1 MIQQIITLRDM
12 EKYSDQ
18 LFTGK
23 LEAKKAA
30 PILKA
35 ILDSQSSRISQIAQH
50 MGGSSAE
57 ANAKAIH
64 RWLQDGD
71 PEIALMRLYNDD
83 TPYVIVDVTEV
94 KRPQAK
100 RTKYVGVLK
109 DGKTLGFNL
118 LMLATPY
125 RGRAL
130 PFHCI
135 SYSSRTIAEENRSRN
150 MEHRRAI
157 ANVMSMFGETP
168 LVFDRE
174 FSYESFFEDLEA
186 EGLKYVIRLNTA
198 NNPTITYE
206 KGKMERE
213 VRLAIGKEESKVFEG
228 VYYKGNV
235 RMNLAGYWKKGMKEP
250 MWVATNIE
258 GKRALKIYEDRMK
271 IEESF
276 KDLKSLLGLEKIMS
290 QNRQYMEKLI
300 MLILIAYTIGV
311 LVGEKIRDRMYRNE
325 KKMEPLFW
333 PFYSD

>member
-1 MIQQIITLRDM
+1 MVQQIITLRDM
-12 EKYSDQ
+12 EKYADQ
-18 LFTGK
+18 IFTGER
-23 LEAKKAA
+23 EARKAA
-30 PILKA
+30 PILKG
-35 ILDSQSSRISQIAQH
+35 ILDARSSRISEIVQY

-57 ANAKAIH
+57 ANTKQIH
-64 RWLQDGD
+64 RWLKNGD
-71 PEIALMRLYNDD
+71 PDIALMRLYNDD

-94 KRPQAK
+94 ERPQAK

-109 DGKTLGFNL
+109 DGQTLGFDL

-135 SYSSRTIAEENRSRN
+135 SYSSRTIAEEKRSRN

-157 ANVMSMFGETP
+157 ANVMSMLGDTP

-174 FSYESFFEDLEA
+174 FSYESFYEDLEI
-186 EGLKYVIRLNTA
+186 EGLKYVIRLNIA
-198 NNPTITYE
+198 NNPTLTHE
-206 KGKMERE
+206 KGKMDRK
-213 VRLAIGKEESKVFEG
+213 VKLDIAPGKTKILRG

-235 RMNLAGYWKKGMKEP
+235 KMNLIGYWKKGMKEA
-250 MWVATNIE
+250 MWIATNIE
-258 GKRALKIYEDRMK
+258 PKRALEIYLDRMK

-276 KDLKSLLGLEKIMS
+276 KDLKSLLGLERIMS
-290 QNRQYMEKLI
+290 KDRQYMEKLI
-300 MLILIAYTIGV
+300 MLVLIAYTIGV
-311 LVGEKIRDRMYRNE
+311 LVGEKIRDRMYRSE

>member
-109 DGKTLGFNL
+109 DGKTLG
-118 LMLATPY
+118 
-125 RGRAL
+125 
-130 PFHCI
+130 
-135 SYSSRTIAEENRSRN
+135 
-150 MEHRRAI
+150 
-157 ANVMSMFGETP
+157 
-168 LVFDRE
+168 LV
-174 FSYESFFEDLEA
+174 
-186 EGLKYVIRLNTA
+186 
-198 NNPTITYE
+198 
-206 KGKMERE
+206 
-213 VRLAIGKEESKVFEG
+213 
-228 VYYKGNV
+228 
-235 RMNLAGYWKKGMKEP
+235 
-250 MWVATNIE
+250 
-258 GKRALKIYEDRMK
+258 
-271 IEESF
+271 
-276 KDLKSLLGLEKIMS
+276 KIMS
-290 QNRQYMEKLI
+290 QKRQYMEKLI

>member
-35 ILDSQSSRISQIAQH
+35 IFDYQSSRISQIAQH
-50 MGGSSAE
+50 MVGSSAE
-57 ANAKAIH
+57 VNVKAIH

-135 SYSSRTIAEENRSRN
+135 SLFLANDCRGESLK
-150 MEHRRAI
+150 EH
-157 ANVMSMFGETP
+157 GT
-168 LVFDRE
+168 
-174 FSYESFFEDLEA
+174 
-186 EGLKYVIRLNTA
+186 
-198 NNPTITYE
+198 
-206 KGKMERE
+206 
-213 VRLAIGKEESKVFEG
+213 
-228 VYYKGNV
+228 
-235 RMNLAGYWKKGMKEP
+235 
-250 MWVATNIE
+250 
-258 GKRALKIYEDRMK
+258 
-271 IEESF
+271 
-276 KDLKSLLGLEKIMS
+276 
-290 QNRQYMEKLI
+290 
-300 MLILIAYTIGV
+300 
-311 LVGEKIRDRMYRNE
+311 
-325 KKMEPLFW
+325 
-333 PFYSD
+333 